1 MVCKPFCLVLP
12 SKFEIIGQNIDGKT
26 FKVDD
31 YDGETVQKFIDF
43 IYDGQIKDTSRIN
56 IQLLAISHQY
66 QVLK

>member
-1 MVCKPFCLVLP
+1 MFKETW
-12 SKFEIIGQNIDGKT
+12 KEGDGKT

-66 QVLK
+66 QVLKYLG

>member
-1 MVCKPFCLVLP
+1 MFKETW
-12 SKFEIIGQNIDGKT
+12 KEGDGKT

-31 YDGETVQKFIDF
+31 YDGETVQKLIDF